1 MADLRPMG
9 VGEILDGALTIYRR
23 HFITFLALGVIVL
36 WLPVVLSIYA
46 QLSGPQGHT
55 GILFLAAILQYFA
68 GLLLTAGV
76 LRVISHLYLRRE
88 ARLTPGPAPCVPKVW
103 PPLLV
108 RMG

>member
-23 HFITFLALGVIVL
+23 HFITFLALGIIVL

-68 GLLLTAGV
+68 GLLLTAGG
-76 LRVISHLYLRRE
+76 LPPISPSFPRRR
-88 ARLTPGPAPCVPKVW
+88 ARAPPAPPPRGPKGLA
-103 PPLLV
+103 PL
-108 RMG
+108 